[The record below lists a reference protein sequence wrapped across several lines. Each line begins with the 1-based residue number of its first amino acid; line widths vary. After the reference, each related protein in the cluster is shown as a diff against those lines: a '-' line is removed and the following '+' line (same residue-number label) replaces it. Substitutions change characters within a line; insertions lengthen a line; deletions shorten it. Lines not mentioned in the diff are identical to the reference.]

1 MNSAQYPELLP
12 HRKPFKRAINQ
23 IVLFVLGRAVQSLSR
38 YEPRIRHE
46 VASWPENFTLMLV
59 VRPKGGSLALR
70 RTPQATL
77 HYLGRSFDPNQA
89 DVVIYMKDIESA
101 FAMFTGQLGIDMGY
115 ARHCMCASG
124 DLSNTVSVVRVLNT
138 AVAYLFPAFIARRL
152 MKRLPPTPFWQKQA
166 RRLRT
171 YLLGIPFGI

>member
-1 MNSAQYPELLP
+1 MSSARYPELP
-12 HRKPFKRAINQ
+12 PRRKPIKHAINQ

-38 YEPRIRHE
+38 YEPLIRHE
-46 VASWPENFTLMLV
+46 VATWPENFTLMLV

-70 RTPQATL
+70 RTAKADL
-77 HYLGRSFDPNQA
+77 RYLGSHFDPAQA
-89 DVVIYMKDIESA
+89 NVVIYMKDIESA

-138 AVAYLFPAFIARRL
+138 TVAYLFPAFIARRL
-152 MKRLPPTPFWQKQA
+152 MKRLPSTPFWQKQA

-171 YLLGIPFGI
+171 YLLGVPFGI